1 MNCGSRFP
9 VNEVCRAFIYALPV
23 LSHSLPVEIQL
34 VLRVSQLAAELLV
47 VSITW
52 RHTYHWQLY
61 NVRKDSGIKYGASIG
76 SFLVYNGELSR

>member
-1 MNCGSRFP
+1 M
-9 VNEVCRAFIYALPV
+9 
-23 LSHSLPVEIQL
+23 PVEIQL

-52 RHTYHWQLY
+52 WYTYHWQLY